1 MAAPPWGGNGS
12 GPDAGSVLEPLDAL
26 LKATLGSPDLL
37 EGYLYPFILAGFA
50 LTLKL
55 ALASLALAV
64 ALGMLGAVAKLSR
77 SRVVRG
83 IAGVYTTVVRGVP
96 DIVLMFILFFGGQIF
111 VNYCGAELTELG
123 EALDL
128 PLLGWD
134 YVEISAFAAGV
145 FAIGFIFGAY
155 MTETFRGGILA
166 VSRGEIEAGHAFGM
180 TPAQVF
186 FRITLPSSVRH
197 ALPSFGNNWLVLAKA
212 TALVSV
218 IGLQDMVFRAAQAGN
233 TLRQPFTFFLV
244 VAVLYLILTGVSDV
258 CLRWLNRRYSV
269 GVRRI

>member
-1 MAAPPWGGNGS
+1 MLERIAP
-12 GPDAGSVLEPLDAL
+12 L
-26 LKATLGSPDLL
+26 LKATLGSPALL
-37 EGYLYPFILAGFA
+37 DGYLYPFILTGFA

-77 SRVVRG
+77 SRIARG
-83 IAGVYTTVVRGVP
+83 AAGVYTTVIRGVP
-96 DIVLMFILFFGGQIF
+96 DIVLMFILFFGGQLF
-111 VNYCGAELTELG
+111 VNYCGAELAALG
-123 EALDL
+123 ERFSL
-128 PLLGWD
+128 PIGWD
-134 YVEISAFAAGV
+134 YVEISAFAAGT
-145 FAIGFIFGAY
+145 FSIGFIFGAY

-166 VSRGEIEAGHAFGM
+166 VSRGEIEAGQAFGM

-218 IGLQDMVFRAAQAGN
+218 IGLQDVVFRAAQAGN

-244 VAVLYLILTGVSDV
+244 VAVLYLLLTGVSDV
-258 CLRWLNRRYSV
+258 GLRWINRRYSV
-269 GVRRI
+269 GVREA